1 MSSRGWLLF
10 AAMSVIWG
18 IPYLLIK
25 VAVEGVSVPVLVLAR
40 TAVGAAVLL
49 PLAMSRAAWAPVLRH
64 WKPVLAFAFFEIVAA
79 WLLLS
84 DAERHLTSSM
94 TGLLIAASPI
104 IAAVLDRLTGGER
117 LGAKRIA
124 GLAVGLSGVAVL
136 AGPGLTGGHT
146 WPIIEVLLVATCY
159 AIAPLIAGR
168 YLGEVPSLPLTAA
181 CLTIA
186 AVVYTAPAALTWPD
200 EMPSRRV
207 LMALAGL
214 AVLCTA
220 LAFILFF
227 ALIREVGPARA
238 LVFTYVNPAVALAA
252 GVLVLGE
259 PLTAWNV
266 AGLAL
271 ILTGSVLATRKP
283 PEPETEAEVEAM
295 AGPR

>member
-1 MSSRGWLLF
+1 MAVVRRDERHL
-10 AAMSVIWG
+10 G

-64 WKPVLAFAFFEIVAA
+64 WKPALAFAFFEIVAA

-84 DAERHLTSSM
+84 DAERHLTSSL

-168 YLGEVPSLPLTAA
+168 CLGEVPSLPLTAA